1 MNPLTNIRHKYLSG
15 LYLCAILLFAKFA
28 AADDQVHRQQQAC
41 DENFEQCV
49 KTGEWN
55 FSISVGLGL
64 RTNPLFQSD
73 DIPLVILPEFSYY
86 GENFFID
93 NLDLGYTL
101 IDTPQHSLN
110 LIATPSFDSVFFS
123 RWDPGNLFVNLSSIS
138 GDSLATPAPGEDNFT
153 QINPDE
159 LSKRKFSYLA
169 GIEYSQDFKQ
179 SQLQISLLNDITN
192 THSGKE
198 VRFAYAYYFS
208 RSFSTTIGFTW
219 KDKNLTDYYYGVE
232 PDEIIDNRGA
242 YQASASINPL
252 IRFSYNSV
260 PENHGNWRLSLELQK
275 LDSQITH
282 SPILNDEYVVTFYLG
297 KRFNFE

>member
-1 MNPLTNIRHKYLSG
+1 M
-15 LYLCAILLFAKFA
+15 LFAKYA
-28 AADDQVHRQQQAC
+28 TADDHQQQTC

-49 KTGEWN
+49 ETGEWN
-55 FSISVGLGL
+55 FSISVGVGL

-86 GENFFID
+86 GDSFFID

-101 IDTPQHSLN
+101 IDTPKRSLN

-123 RWDPGNLFVNLSSIS
+123 RWDPGNLFVNLSSFT
-138 GDSLATPAPGEDNFT
+138 GDSLASPAQSEDNFT

-169 GIEYSQDFKQ
+169 GVEYNHDFGN

-192 THSGKE
+192 THSGRE
-198 VRFAYAYYFS
+198 IRFAYAYYFS
-208 RSFSTTIGFTW
+208 HSFSATLGFTW
-219 KDKNLTDYYYGVE
+219 KDKNLTDYYYGVDS
-232 PDEIIDNRGA
+232 DEIVDNRGA

-252 IRFSYNSV
+252 IRFSYNSA
-260 PENHGNWRLSLELQK
+260 PENNENWRLNLEIQK

-282 SPILNDEYVVTFYLG
+282 SPVLNDEYVVTFYLG
-297 KRFNFE
+297 KRFSFE